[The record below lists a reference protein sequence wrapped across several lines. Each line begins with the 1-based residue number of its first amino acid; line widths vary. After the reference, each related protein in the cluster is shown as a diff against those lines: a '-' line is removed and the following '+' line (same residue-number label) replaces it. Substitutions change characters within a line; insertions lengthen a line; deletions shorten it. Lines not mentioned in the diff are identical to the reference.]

1 MDIII
6 KIIKFITDL
15 IEQLRIKQFTITN
28 WITVIAISLILTFP
42 VIYVKDYTSLLY
54 TRLLAKH
61 NVLFVVDK
69 VREVSLRNKKNNSL
83 DYNICF
89 TSLNT
94 VLIQTSKL
102 YEDEKLLIIH
112 IVKRRPFTND

>member
-1 MDIII
+1 MDILI
-6 KIIKFITDL
+6 KIIKFATNFVG
-15 IEQLRIKQFTITN
+15 QLGIKQFTITN
-28 WITVIAISLILTFP
+28 WMTVIAISLILIFP
-42 VIYVKDYTSLLY
+42 VIYIRDYTSTLY
-54 TRLLAKH
+54 TKLLAKH
-61 NVLFVVDK
+61 NILFVVDK
-69 VREVSLRNKKNNSL
+69 VREVDIRNKKNTGL

-102 YEDEKLLIIH
+102 YRDEKLLIIH